1 MRVWQPRDWLVYA
14 REGVYLTCASLY
26 CTFRPISP
34 TAAIA
39 QWALQGAPA
48 LWHRSCVR
56 IPWWYYNFLPAGLR
70 VAQPCR
76 YCFYSMVQKWVFR
89 PAGATRCPDK
99 REIWHGERTTGQ
111 ILRLSGRKCGNTA
124 LKTARN
130 LYLRGDSF
138 AIFLRNSQCL
148 YASIGSF

>member
-1 MRVWQPRDWLVYA
+1 MAKIRNFD
-14 REGVYLTCASLY
+14 SLG
-26 CTFRPISP
+26 TIFP
-34 TAAIA
+34 
-39 QWALQGAPA
+39 
-48 LWHRSCVR
+48 H
-56 IPWWYYNFLPAGLR
+56 F
-70 VAQPCR
+70 
-76 YCFYSMVQKWVFR
+76 
-89 PAGATRCPDK
+89 CPDN

-148 YASIGSF
+148 YASIGSLQVCTLVTFKGQTPSYKHFPAVGEFSHKFSIAPIGETTDRIKKVRRVQKRDGPALSSCQVWW